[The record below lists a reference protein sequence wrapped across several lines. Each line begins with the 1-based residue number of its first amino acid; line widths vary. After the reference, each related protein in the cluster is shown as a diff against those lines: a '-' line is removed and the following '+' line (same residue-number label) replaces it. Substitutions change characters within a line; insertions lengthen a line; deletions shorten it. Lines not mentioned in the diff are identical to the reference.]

1 MTKLVTIDV
10 SSDGIADVRLNRPEK
25 YNSLSHEMF
34 AAIVDAGEELAKL
47 SDVRVVVLSGNGK
60 GFCAGLDMEI
70 FEKLGQID
78 TALES
83 VALSL
88 ETKEGNRRTPGN
100 QAQLPT
106 MTWKHLPVPV
116 IAAIHGVAFG
126 GGCQIALGADIRVIA
141 PDAKMSIMEIKWG
154 IIPDMGISQTL
165 RDLVPIDVA
174 KELTFTGRIIS
185 GLEAKD
191 YGLAT
196 RVAEKPYEVAMDLAR
211 EIARKS
217 PDAIRAGKQLFNATW
232 HVGERAGL
240 ELEEK
245 LQLGLMDSFN
255 QKEAVMSIFEKRE
268 ANYKNESSDSLDRQ

>member
-25 YNSLSHEMF
+25 YNSLSHVMF
-34 AAIVDAGEELAKL
+34 DAIVDLGETLATR

-60 GFCAGLDMEI
+60 GFCAGLDMDI
-70 FEKLGQID
+70 FQKLGQKD
-78 TALES
+78 TALET
-83 VALSL
+83 VALSMAAHSDNKTL
-88 ETKEGNRRTPGN
+88 PGN
-100 QAQLPT
+100 QAQLPA

-185 GLEAKD
+185 GVEAKD

-196 RVAEKPYEVAMDLAR
+196 RVAENPYEVAMEIAR
-211 EIARKS
+211 EIAGKS

-232 HVGERAGL
+232 HAEESDGL

-268 ANYKNESSDSLDRQ
+268 AKFKHASI